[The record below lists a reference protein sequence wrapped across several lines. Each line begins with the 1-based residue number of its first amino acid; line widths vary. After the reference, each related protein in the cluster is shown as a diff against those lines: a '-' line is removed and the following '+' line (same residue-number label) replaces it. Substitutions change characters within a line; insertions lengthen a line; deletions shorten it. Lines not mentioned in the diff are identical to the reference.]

1 MDRYFANRIYPRVCL
16 RRRASEDLALLHS
29 LLVYGFDSA
38 HLIERSQSWIII
50 QENPGYDIIGLLC
63 VPTMY
68 GINQRCLYM

>member
-1 MDRYFANRIYPRVCL
+1 MDRFYANRIYPRECL

-50 QENPGYDIIGLLC
+50 QENPEYDIILC

-68 GINQRCLYM
+68 GINPRCLYM